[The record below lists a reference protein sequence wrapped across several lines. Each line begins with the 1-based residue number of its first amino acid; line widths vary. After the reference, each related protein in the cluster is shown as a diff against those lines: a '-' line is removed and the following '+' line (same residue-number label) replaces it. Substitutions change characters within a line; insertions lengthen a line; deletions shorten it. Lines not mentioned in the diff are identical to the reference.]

1 MNPFFMAFI
10 FSIFLFVITGA
21 FCSAVAN
28 EKGYN
33 AFWWFILGFLF
44 NFVALIAVVGLPDRK
59 LRKYIRQ
66 IGEKQN
72 AIAPEGSSGSK
83 KIIDD
88 KPLTPEERKEMIK
101 KVGKRANWD
110 NISKLD

>member
-1 MNPFFMAFI
+1 MAFI

-44 NFVALIAVVGLPDRK
+44 NLVALIAVVGMPDRK

-72 AIAPEGSSGSK
+72 AISPEPDYEKDAPYSDKNE
-83 KIIDD
+83 

-101 KVGKRANWD
+101 SLGKKKN
-110 NISKLD
+110 